1 MIIIPLN
8 YFLFYLRK
16 FLRRYVNLEDACPEV
31 KKARDETASVAEVK
45 VCFVLEPQGE
55 GFNLFFTFDPC
66 EALK

>member
-16 FLRRYVNLEDACPEV
+16 FLGRYVNLEDACPEV

-45 VCFVLEPQGE
+45 VCFVLEPHGGGYQNS
-55 GFNLFFTFDPC
+55 FSYINLPVI
-66 EALK
+66 